1 MVKKDTKVKETKKRK
16 IKAVKKTEKLKEKAK
31 ETKKMVVKPKEE
43 KPKAE
48 KKVVKKIEKK
58 KEKAVIK
65 EVKKGA
71 KRSKGVIFTTGKRK
85 RAVARASIKPG
96 SGKILINGEPL
107 DNMKNEILKLRLK
120 EPFILTEKDFKSHDF
135 MVKVKGGGIFGQTD
149 AARQAIARG
158 LVEIFGNELKQ
169 KFMEYDRNLLVY
181 DPRRTEPHK
190 PPRSSQGPRR
200 YKQRSKR

>member
-1 MVKKDTKVKETKKRK
+1 MVKKKGKAKKK
-16 IKAVKKTEKLKEKAK
+16 TGKSVKKERG
-31 ETKKMVVKPKEE
+31 
-43 KPKAE
+43 
-48 KKVVKKIEKK
+48 
-58 KEKAVIK
+58 
-65 EVKKGA
+65 KKG
-71 KRSKGVIFTTGKRK
+71 KGVIFKTGKRK

-107 DNMKNEILKLRLK
+107 ENFKNEVLKLRLE
-120 EPFILTEKDFKSHDF
+120 EPFILTGKEWKSYDFI
-135 MVKVKGGGIFGQTD
+135 VNVKGGGILGQTD
-149 AARQAIARG
+149 AARQAFARG

-169 KFMEYDRNLLVY
+169 KFLDYDRNLLVY